1 MKPKDRILQKATLS
15 VGEGL
20 ALHYYLCRPTGGVP
34 YLAVVAED
42 ENGCRYERSGGL
54 PAGGEEAL
62 AFFRLAVS
70 AAVTPYTLI
79 EIYDDFILR
88 VTEKA

>member
-1 MKPKDRILQKATLS
+1 MKPKDRILQEATLS

-20 ALHYYLCRPTGGVP
+20 TLHYYLCHPTGGVP

-42 ENGCRYERSGGL
+42 ENGRRYERSGGL

-79 EIYDDFILR
+79 ESYDDFILR